1 MLLVASTPPMGLLS
15 GFHGCF
21 SVFSGIEFVERV
33 FISSVETSG
42 REGRG
47 GEVPPPP
54 PAQVT
59 KCEEHNSIIMPI
71 IMCWSAITPYL
82 EGSRLMT
89 RAPPVE
95 PPVEMRAVASVRLS
109 NSFEP
114 RLATAAT
121 VSTRLSDSRRF
132 AWRIPCRRASHG
144 DVMSRWLSLPDVL
157 SSSLRGLRLQGAK

>member
-1 MLLVASTPPMGLLS
+1 M
-15 GFHGCF
+15 
-21 SVFSGIEFVERV
+21 
-33 FISSVETSG
+33 
-42 REGRG
+42 
-47 GEVPPPP
+47 
-54 PAQVT
+54 T
-59 KCEEHNSIIMPI
+59 KCEEHNSIVMPI

-89 RAPPVE
+89 RTPPVE

-144 DVMSRWLSLPDVL
+144 DVMSRWLSSLDVVL
-157 SSSLRGLRLQGAK
+157 SSSSRGLRYKVMRTHLESKMIPRVAPIIRNAVCQRPDEGAPALTGDASDAPALYNAQA